1 MREAAITKVAMIGC
15 GAMAQNHILSMLQQ
29 LDTTEIV
36 IICEPNQQAY
46 DEVCSIFS
54 EAGLSPP
61 PNQPDLQSLL
71 REYKTLVDAAFIL
84 TPHVFH
90 FEQAKSCLEGGL
102 DVLLEKPMV
111 ITASEAR
118 ELIRLRD
125 STGRLLVIA
134 FNGSLS
140 PRIREA
146 SRFIDSGKA
155 GKILA
160 INSMVW
166 EDWSEHYVG
175 HWKQKREISGG
186 GFMFDTGSHMLN
198 TLSDLVG
205 EPFTEVTAWLD
216 NRNKPVDIV
225 GTVMAR
231 TKSGVLLTMTAC
243 GASIPSIGSE
253 IKIFGTDATIR
264 TGIWGE
270 FLEIQKRGDE
280 SMVNIEVS
288 PSLGVW
294 DQFLA
299 VRSGNIDNPS
309 PPEIGLRMATLWDA
323 IQASA
328 ALDGAIIRMDDVATA
343 DYSGNRGESKDG

>member
-1 MREAAITKVAMIGC
+1 MKEIVTKVAMIGC
-15 GAMAQNHILSMLQQ
+15 GAIARNHILSMLQQ

-36 IICEPNQQAY
+36 VVCEPNQKAY
-46 DEVCSIFS
+46 DNVRSIFS
-54 EAGLSPP
+54 EAGLTPP
-61 PNQPDLQSLL
+61 PNRPDLHSLL
-71 REYKTLVDAAFIL
+71 REYKTRLDAAFIM

-90 FEQAKSCLEGGL
+90 FEHAKQCLEVGL

-118 ELIRLRD
+118 DLIRLRD
-125 STGRLLVIA
+125 QTGRLMVIA

-140 PRIREA
+140 PCIREA
-146 SRFIDSGKA
+146 SRFIQSGKA
-155 GKILA
+155 GRIHA

-166 EDWSEHYVG
+166 EDWSENYVG

-198 TLSDLVG
+198 TLTDLVG
-205 EPFTEVTAWLD
+205 EPFSEITAWLD
-216 NRNKPVDIV
+216 NRDKSVDII
-225 GTVMAR
+225 GTVMVR

-243 GASIPSIGSE
+243 GAAIPSIGSE
-253 IKIFGTDATIR
+253 IRIFGTDATIR

-270 FLEIQKRGDE
+270 YLEIQKRGE
-280 SMVNIEVS
+280 KSMVNIEIS

-299 VRSGNIDNPS
+299 VRNGKIDNPS
-309 PPEIGLRMATLWDA
+309 PPEIGLRMAILWDA

-328 ALDGAIIRMDDVATA
+328 AQDGVIIKMD
-343 DYSGNRGESKDG
+343 